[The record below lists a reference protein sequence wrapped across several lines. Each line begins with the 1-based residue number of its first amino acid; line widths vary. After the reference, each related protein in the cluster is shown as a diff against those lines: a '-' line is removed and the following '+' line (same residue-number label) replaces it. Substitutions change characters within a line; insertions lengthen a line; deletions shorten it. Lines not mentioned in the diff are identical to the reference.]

1 LDNLETTAPAQLAFG
16 RAAEAWLDA
25 DMGRTRAARGRAA
38 VACANPLASWA
49 ALRMIRDGGSAVD
62 AAVAAQAVLTLVEPN
77 ASGIGGGAMIL
88 VHGGA
93 GTIAIDGISAAPA
106 RVPERLETD
115 YDGRTVPS
123 DRAVYGGRT
132 VGVPGALRALEMAH
146 RRFGRLAW
154 GALFV
159 PAIELAE
166 EGFALS
172 PYVVRTLQE
181 IPTMRDEP
189 FARML
194 YYGGGDAPL
203 PAGTMLRNP
212 PLGATLRA
220 IAQGGADA
228 FYCGETAHRIA
239 AAVAADPFA
248 GAITAADMAGYRAIE
263 RPAPGFRLG
272 AMTVATAPLPAYG
285 GIAAGQLV
293 GIAERLGVGSIGT
306 SLSEEEIHILAEAGR
321 VAFADRE
328 PYADP
333 DHAGLDIAR
342 LLSSEYL
349 ARRARYIDRSRR
361 NDRIPAGHTDGLG
374 GSMTSHLSIADGAGQ
389 VVSMTTT
396 VNQNFGAR
404 IAVGGFYLNNA
415 LTNFALD
422 PIRHGKRVPNAM
434 GPGKRPRTS
443 IGPMI
448 AMDAAGVPVAAV
460 GAGGGFRIIGYVAN
474 ALLRL
479 AGGMGDPQ
487 AIVAAAHALSWS
499 GTTEIEPAFAR
510 HAKGLTAR
518 GHFVAVRRFDGGTQ
532 CVLRAGDAWLAGGD
546 PRRDGMGMA
555 LR

>member
-1 LDNLETTAPAQLAFG
+1 MDNQETMASAQRAFG
-16 RAAEAWLDA
+16 RASEAWFVVWL
-25 DMGRTRAARGRAA
+25 GRGGAAGGRAA

-77 ASGIGGGAMIL
+77 ASGIGGGAMVL
-88 VHGGA
+88 VHDGA
-93 GTIAIDGISAAPA
+93 GVTAIDGISTAPA
-106 RVPERLETD
+106 RVPERLERD

-123 DRAVYGGRT
+123 DRAAYGGRT

-146 RRFGRLAW
+146 RRFGRLSWA
-154 GALFV
+154 ALFA

-194 YYGGGDAPL
+194 YCGGGDAPL
-203 PAGTMLRNP
+203 PAGTVLRNP

-220 IAQGGADA
+220 IARGGADA
-228 FYCGETAHRIA
+228 FYCGETAHRIG

-248 GAITAADMAGYRAIE
+248 GAITAADMAGYQAIE
-263 RPAPGFRLG
+263 RPSPRFRLG
-272 AMTVATAPLPAYG
+272 AWSIATAPLPAYG

-293 GIAERLGVGSIGT
+293 GIAERLGVGSIGA

-333 DHAGLDIAR
+333 DHAGLDVER
-342 LLSSEYL
+342 LLSAEYL
-349 ARRARYIDRSRR
+349 ARRARYIDREKR

-374 GSMTSHLSIADGAGQ
+374 GSMTSHVSIADGAGQ

-396 VNQNFGAR
+396 INQNFGAR
-404 IAVGGFYLNNA
+404 IAVGGFYLNNV
-415 LTNFALD
+415 LTNFAMD
-422 PIRHGKRVPNAM
+422 PVRHGKRVANAM
-434 GPGKRPRTS
+434 APGKRPRTS
-443 IGPMI
+443 IGPLI
-448 AMDAAGVPVAAV
+448 VCDADGRAVAAL
-460 GAGGGFRIIGYVAN
+460 GAGGGFRIIGYIAN
-474 ALLRL
+474 GLLRL
-479 AGGMGDPQ
+479 AGGMDDPQ
-487 AIVAAAHALSWS
+487 ALVAAPHAMSWS
-499 GTTEIEPAFAR
+499 GSTELEPAFAH
-510 HAKGLTAR
+510 HAAGLVRR
-518 GHFVAVRRFDGGTQ
+518 GHFVTVRRFDGGTQ
-532 CVLRAGDAWLAGGD
+532 CVLRDGAGWAAGGD
-546 PRRDGMGMA
+546 PRRDGVGMG